1 MARLSTRRADIFTP
15 KCVCLRVTIWT
26 KQSAIRDMIPF
37 TIPIYVIK
45 LQTQWLTI
53 PFLSNT
59 AFFTKWG
66 SVEEKGFRRSVTH

>member
-1 MARLSTRRADIFTP
+1 
-15 KCVCLRVTIWT
+15 
-26 KQSAIRDMIPF
+26 MIPF